1 MENHLVGA
9 GWNFGA
15 PAVDYGYDAQG
26 KRSFM
31 WTAGTFDPWGGN
43 ATNYSVVM
51 YSPSGQK
58 LGTYLISVCNQGA
71 NNTTSLTICSALST
85 SDRYFGGRRLAVMD
99 QLGSAGT
106 YYPWGEAKGSTNPQD
121 AWSYA
126 TYWRDSVSGLDYA
139 NQRYYSNTYGRFMTP
154 DPYYGSANIRSPQS
168 WNRYAYVWDDPVNGH
183 DPSGLCDEIAGGITE
198 SSGSDSGE
206 GQFGSSIGGA
216 MLAYPYAGTSVGD
229 ALLDVVN
236 STYNQSVE
244 ANTVAVA
251 IEAAAA
257 DSTGPIN
264 IFAFSG
270 GAAATTEAFS
280 MLPASVIARIASITY
295 VSPGS
300 FGVLGTVNGIK
311 PTVIFGGGSV
321 DAAATMISSLLM
333 PTGWNIISTSCGHD
347 FGCEIAAAG
356 VSSQHGNPCN
366 QPITFSAQHL
376 TTVQELQ
383 NYWYQVAYGMV
394 WGGLQGPDENPYN
407 FEPISFFGLVS
418 NPQSAVTSTITYNM
432 GN

>member
-1 MENHLVGA
+1 
-9 GWNFGA
+9 
-15 PAVDYGYDAQG
+15 
-26 KRSFM
+26 
-31 WTAGTFDPWGGN
+31 
-43 ATNYSVVM
+43 M

-85 SDRYFGGRRLAVMD
+85 SDKYFGGRRLAVMD

-154 DPYYGSANIRSPQS
+154 DPYYGSANIRAPQS
-168 WNRYAYVWDDPVNGH
+168 WNRMPTSRMIQSTAAIPAVCATPWLAVSKSRPGATQAKASLVLTLVALCRRFPTPAHGMVNGAARRA
-183 DPSGLCDEIAGGITE
+183 PT
-198 SSGSDSGE
+198 
-206 GQFGSSIGGA
+206 
-216 MLAYPYAGTSVGD
+216 
-229 ALLDVVN
+229 
-236 STYNQSVE
+236 TYNQDVE

-311 PTVIFGGGSV
+311 PTVIFGGGFE

-333 PTGWNIISTSCGHD
+333 LMGWNIISTSCGHD

-356 VSSQHGNPCN
+356 GCRVNMA
-366 QPITFSAQHL
+366 ILAIIRLRFRL
-376 TTVQELQ
+376 
-383 NYWYQVAYGMV
+383 
-394 WGGLQGPDENPYN
+394 
-407 FEPISFFGLVS
+407 
-418 NPQSAVTSTITYNM
+418 ST
-432 GN
+432 